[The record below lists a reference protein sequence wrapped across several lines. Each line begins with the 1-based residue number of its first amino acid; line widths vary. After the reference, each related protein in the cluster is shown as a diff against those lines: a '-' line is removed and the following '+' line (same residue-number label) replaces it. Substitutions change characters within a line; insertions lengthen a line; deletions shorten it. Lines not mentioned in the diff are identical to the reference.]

1 MDAQKLLEQ
10 FLGSGSLAER
20 AKGALGGG
28 AGQGGLG
35 GLLGQLGGALGAGQN
50 DKPQSGQSQ
59 AGQPRD
65 HHAPARSGGLGD
77 LLGNIPGGAMG
88 GLAAGGILG
97 VLLGNKSARKMAGGL
112 LSVGAAAALGALAHR
127 AWQNWRAG
135 RDAAAAPVAT
145 AADAPADNSPFLPT
159 QSADGAPFA
168 LALIK
173 AMIAAANADG
183 HIGPEEHK
191 QIFDAANR
199 AGFDADAKAFLF
211 DALSNPPSVRQIAS
225 MASGMEQ
232 AAELYLAARLAIDP
246 DHPSE
251 KAFLDALASA
261 MELPPAF
268 VEHLERQVTGAPA

>member
-1 MDAQKLLEQ
+1 MDPQKLLEQ
-10 FLGSGSLAER
+10 FLGPGSLADHAQR
-20 AKGALGGG
+20 AKGMLGG

-35 GLLGQLGGALGAGQN
+35 GLLDQLGGAVGAGQN
-50 DKPQSGQSQ
+50 DRPRSGQVQS
-59 AGQPRD
+59 RD
-65 HHAPARSGGLGD
+65 QDGPTRPGGGFGD

-88 GLAAGGILG
+88 GIAAGGILG
-97 VLLGNKSARKMAGGL
+97 VLLGNKSVRKMAGGL

-127 AWQNWRAG
+127 AWRNWRAG
-135 RDAAAAPVAT
+135 QDATAAPVAT
-145 AADAPADNSPFLPT
+145 AADAPAENSPFLPA